1 MFEDKQRQRASAQE
15 VRERE
20 REARLFDGNPA
31 GPSMFDG
38 FTSAQVYT
46 KVGSRGTEAFSAGL
60 LR

>member
-1 MFEDKQRQRASAQE
+1 MRINRGREQALRKQ
-15 VRERE
+15 RERE
-20 REARLFDGNPA
+20 RDARLFDGNPA

>member
-1 MFEDKQRQRASAQE
+1 MRINRGREQALRKQ
-15 VRERE
+15 RERE
-20 REARLFDGNPA
+20 SEARLFDGNPA

-46 KVGSRGTEAFSAGL
+46 KVGSGGTEASSAGL

>member
-1 MFEDKQRQRASAQE
+1 MRINRGREQALRKQ
-15 VRERE
+15 RERE
-20 REARLFDGNPA
+20 REARRFDGNPA

-46 KVGSRGTEAFSAGL
+46 KVGSRGTEASSAGL